1 MKNENNDTY
10 ALEILKGFKAS
21 NKNMFILAMVIL
33 TCWILTIGG
42 FLWYLS
48 LYDFVSDNT
57 QSVDNITNSDIDVS
71 NG

>member
-21 NKNMFILAMVIL
+21 NKNMFVLAMVIL

-57 QSVDNITNSDIDVS
+57 QSVDNISNSDIDVS

>member
-21 NKNMFILAMVIL
+21 NKNMFVLAMVIL